1 MHPKRMIG
9 LSSQTMI
16 KMPKQIGVLFRILVQ
31 MAVPIIMTSFPVLK
45 MLARMLRLG
54 MLLVVQVKQ
63 PLSVSGM
70 LMTVVLAGL
79 SKQ

>member
-31 MAVPIIMTSFPVLK
+31 MAVPIIMTSFLVLK

-79 SKQ
+79 SKL